1 MNLRNTTI
9 LTFFATVTKMVAALV
24 INKVV
29 AIYAGPSGLALIGQF
44 QNFTK
49 LVMTIAQGAI
59 NTGVT
64 KYTAEYGHR
73 NDKISALFSTAGKI
87 SIVSSLIVG
96 ASVFLLSEFLS
107 LYFLKSEHL
116 QYVFQIFGISLILF
130 VLNNLLLSII
140 NGFKETRTWVSINII
155 QSLLHLFYTSLL
167 VYLFGVDGALIS
179 LVTSQAIVFFVT
191 LWKLR
196 NHTVLTLN
204 KFKGK
209 FDPLEAKKLLSFV
222 AMALVTALTAP
233 VTHMLIRNYIV
244 ETLSWE
250 KAGHWQAMWYV
261 STMFLMVIN
270 TTLSI
275 YYLPKLS
282 ELVEKEDL
290 RKELWQGYKFIMP
303 LVFFMASFVFA
314 MRDFIIWIL
323 FTPDF
328 DPMRE
333 LFLWQLIGSVLKVAA
348 QLLAYLMLAKVM
360 MKSFIITEIF
370 FSVNFF
376 LLSIIFID
384 NHGLVGMSYSFAL
397 NYLIYFFSMIFITK
411 KYWF

>member
-9 LTFFATVTKMVAALV
+9 LTFFSTVTKMVAALV

-64 KYTAEYGHR
+64 KYTAEYGR
-73 NDKISALFSTAGKI
+73 RDDKISALFSTAGKI
-87 SIVSSLIVG
+87 SIVSSVTVG
-96 ASVFLLSEFLS
+96 VSVFFLSEFLS

-116 QYVFQIFGISLILF
+116 HYIFQIFGITLILF
-130 VLNNLLLSII
+130 VSNNLLLSII
-140 NGFKETRTWVSINII
+140 IGFKETRTWVSINII
-155 QSLLHLFYTSLL
+155 QSLLLLFYTSLL

-191 LWKLR
+191 MWMLR
-196 NHTVLTLN
+196 NHTVITLD

-209 FDPLEAKKLLSFV
+209 FDSLEAKKLLSFV
-222 AMALVTALTAP
+222 AMALITALTAP

-250 KAGHWQAMWYV
+250 QAGHWQAMWYV

-275 YYLPKLS
+275 YYLPRLS
-282 ELVEKEDL
+282 ELVKKEDL

-303 LVFFMASFVFA
+303 LVVFMASFVFVT
-314 MRDFIIWIL
+314 RDFIIWIL

-328 DPMRE
+328 DPMRN

-360 MKSFIITEIF
+360 MKSFIMTEIV
-370 FSVNFF
+370 FSVTFF

-384 NHGLVGMSYSFAL
+384 SYGLVGMSYSFAL
-397 NYLIYFFSMIFITK
+397 NYLIYFFTIIFITK

>member
-9 LTFFATVTKMVAALV
+9 LTFFSTVTKMVAALV

-64 KYTAEYGHR
+64 KYTAEYGR
-73 NDKISALFSTAGKI
+73 RDDKISALFSTAGKI
-87 SIVSSLIVG
+87 SIVSSVTVG
-96 ASVFLLSEFLS
+96 VSVFFLSEFLS
-107 LYFLKSEHL
+107 EYFLKSEHFH
-116 QYVFQIFGISLILF
+116 YIFQIFGITLILF
-130 VLNNLLLSII
+130 VWNNLLLSII

-155 QSLLHLFYTSLL
+155 QSLLLLFYTSLL

-191 LWKLR
+191 MWMLR
-196 NHTVLTLN
+196 NHTVITLN

-209 FDPLEAKKLLSFV
+209 FDSLEAKKLLSFV
-222 AMALVTALTAP
+222 AMALITALTAP
-233 VTHMLIRNYIV
+233 VTHMIIRNYIV

-250 KAGHWQAMWYV
+250 QAGHWQAMWYI

-275 YYLPKLS
+275 YYLPRLS
-282 ELVEKEDL
+282 ELVKKEDL

-303 LVFFMASFVFA
+303 LVVFMASIVFV

-328 DPMRE
+328 DPMRS

-360 MKSFIITEIF
+360 MKSFIMTEII

-376 LLSIIFID
+376 LLSKIFID
-384 NHGLVGMSYSFAL
+384 SYGLVGMSYSFAL
-397 NYLIYFFSMIFITK
+397 NYLIYFITMTFITK
-411 KYWF
+411 RYWF

>member
-9 LTFFATVTKMVAALV
+9 LTFFSTVTKMVAALV

-64 KYTAEYGHR
+64 KYTAEYGRH
-73 NDKISALFSTAGKI
+73 DEKISVLFSTAGKI
-87 SIVSSLIVG
+87 SIVSSLTVG
-96 ASVFLLSEFLS
+96 ASVFLLSDFLS
-107 LYFLKSEHL
+107 VYFLKSEKL
-116 QYVFQIFGISLILF
+116 YYVFQIFGITLILF

-140 NGFKETRTWVSINII
+140 NGFKETRMWVSINII
-155 QSLLHLFYTSLL
+155 QSLLLLFYTSLL

-191 LWKLR
+191 IWMLR
-196 NHTVLTLN
+196 NHTVITLN

-209 FDPLEAKKLLSFV
+209 FDSLEAKKLLSFV
-222 AMALVTALTAP
+222 AMAMVTALTAP
-233 VTHMLIRNYIV
+233 VTHMLIRHHIV
-244 ETLSWE
+244 ESLSWE
-250 KAGHWQAMWYV
+250 QAGHWQAMWYV

-303 LVFFMASFVFA
+303 LVFSMASFVFI

-328 DPMRE
+328 APMRD
-333 LFLWQLIGSVLKVAA
+333 LFLWQLIGNVLKVGA

-360 MKSFIITEIF
+360 MKSFVTTEIF
-370 FSVNFF
+370 FSLNFF

-384 NHGLVGMSYSFAL
+384 NFGLVGMSYSFAL
-397 NYLIYFFSMIFITK
+397 NYLIYFFTMIFITK
-411 KYWF
+411 KYWS